1 MKAPTKNLLPNILG
15 KIVINESYKLSMDR
29 VIIAETR
36 SMRYFDFTL
45 IPEDGSLH
53 PVDEVIAAQ
62 PDVTRES
69 LLHLNS
75 LGDGTGVLLYRL
87 RGDCDRIDEV
97 LSGLNKVISLDLL
110 EEGCD
115 VFYLYLHIKPGEP
128 AGQLM
133 GIAQRH
139 ALIIEPPLVFT
150 ERGGIRTTIVGQH
163 EMLRQALEEFPDEIQ
178 ISIEQV
184 GRYSPEQ
191 PPILSILTERQIE
204 VFQMAVEKGYYEIPR
219 RATHEDIAADLG
231 CAPSTIDEHLRKAEA
246 RVLPSLVK

>member
-1 MKAPTKNLLPNILG
+1 MNRET
-15 KIVINESYKLSMDR
+15 
-29 VIIAETR
+29 IAETR

-53 PVDEVIAAQ
+53 PVDEVIATQ

-87 RGDCDRIDEV
+87 RGDRDGLGGL
-97 LSGLNKVISLDLL
+97 LSDLSKVISLDLVDD
-110 EEGCD
+110 GGD
-115 VFYLYLHIKPGEP
+115 VFYLYLHVKPGEP

-133 GIAQRH
+133 EIAQRH

-150 ERGGIRTTIVGQH
+150 DRGGIRVTIVGQH
-163 EMLRQALEEFPDEIQ
+163 EMLRQSLEEFPDEIQ

-191 PPILSILTERQIE
+191 PPVLSILTERQIE

-219 RATHEDIAADLG
+219 RATHEDIAAELD